1 MDPNMMW
8 GIYWTVAWF
17 FAVSSFFNTLEE
29 WSIGDVVV
37 TLLSSALTTAVMFGI
52 GARILHHFIG

>member
-1 MDPNMMW
+1 MDINIVW
-8 GIYWTVAWF
+8 GIYWTMAWF
-17 FAVSSFFNTLEE
+17 FAISSFCQSLEE

-52 GARILHHFIG
+52 GARILQHFIS